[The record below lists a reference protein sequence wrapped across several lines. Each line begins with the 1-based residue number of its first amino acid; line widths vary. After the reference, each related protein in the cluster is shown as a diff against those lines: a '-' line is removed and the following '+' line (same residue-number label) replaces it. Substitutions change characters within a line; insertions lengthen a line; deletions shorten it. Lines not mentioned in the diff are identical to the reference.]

1 MKLLPPRFT
10 LGANLP
16 RSADPTW
23 PRAYARHRR
32 TGETFEIGRGPVNHR
47 YLGSDFDPATW
58 CIWLESRASLN
69 HGVRGWLNST
79 FHPRYQP
86 GTCNLPSA
94 PGPASP

>member
-16 RSADPTW
+16 RSGDPTW

-32 TGETFEIGRGPVNHR
+32 TGETFELGRGPINNR
-47 YLGSDFDPATW
+47 YLGSGIDSA
-58 CIWLESRASLN
+58 IWLVWLETRATLN
-69 HGVRGWLNST
+69 HGVRGFANST

-86 GTCNLPSA
+86 GTYNLPSA
-94 PGPASP
+94 PGRASL